1 MKKLLIG
8 LSIATLSNMS
18 LASER
23 TGFYLKANV
32 GANKM
37 NEAEEK
43 VGNKVVTSKSEI
55 SPSFSIGIGG
65 YINDFIRTDLTF
77 DYSKVSFKNATTNF
91 TANGQ
96 KDDNYYTIVGN
107 TFIDRKASVYSMML
121 NNYIDLPMNDNS
133 KIFIGGGIGLSRIKE
148 KIIAKILE
156 GKVYVGND
164 FEHIPN
170 YTGSSSTKEDL
181 NFAYSLMLGTS
192 IKVVPNVNIEIVY
205 SWKDF
210 GVTKPRKWQD
220 DNDRPD
226 KNRYN
231 GHSVMTGI
239 RFDL

>member
-133 KIFIGGGIGLSRIKE
+133 KIFIGGGIGLARIKE

>member
-23 TGFYLKANV
+23 IGFYLKANV

-133 KIFIGGGIGLSRIKE
+133 KIFIGGGIGLARIKE